1 MSSSPCH
8 AVTWWVTLYLISHFT
23 TLALRAVLR
32 TCVALWI
39 WQPFMDVK
47 INWMDSTWKLDPC
60 YTNYGPLIRC
70 IWIMI
75 GLIIEFYWILH
86 YFCRLLAKIDGMKIC
101 VLLTQET
108 TSAPVYDYIMSIIVL
123 NTLLS
128 RKRGGGE
135 VCNHSVVMILAHW
148 SGLLLTLMNV
158 NGYLCVSN
166 TSVVTNYDYCW
177 IAGHYVVLPLA
188 NVLAVHI
195 YSYTVCNITCLLY
208 LYVRL

>member
-47 INWMDSTWKLDPC
+47 INWMDSTWKFDPC

-86 YFCRLLAKIDGMKIC
+86 YFCRLWAKIDGMKIC

-135 VCNHSVVMILAHW
+135 VYNHSVVTILVHW
-148 SGLLLTLMNV
+148 TGLLLTLMNDSA
-158 NGYLCVSN
+158 YLCISLN
-166 TSVVTNYDYCW
+166 TSFVTNYDYCW
-177 IAGHYVVLPLA
+177 IAGHYVVLPIA
-188 NVLAVHI
+188 NVLAVCIHN
-195 YSYTVCNITCLLY
+195 Y
-208 LYVRL
+208 